1 MMAGTL
7 RGRLVLLLGGVVAA
21 ACVTLVALAVLGS
34 AVLLRRE
41 QDRGLR
47 SEAQEQC
54 EGIANEARQKGVDL
68 ASVAREYLDEGRVA
82 GVRRELTDRHGAV
95 LASAGEIDGWA
106 EGKGRFRVRSLTCGD
121 GYVMRVIAR
130 DVLSE
135 RSVRRVGGILLAVL
149 PVALAIGMALG
160 RVAIAKALRPLDDLE
175 RAAASLTATSP
186 LALGVGARP
195 LELARLEGSFD
206 GLLERLGAALSRE
219 RHFTQEASHELRT
232 PLTVLHARIDRLR
245 STSSDEERAEHV
257 TAIVREVQALDA
269 LVEALLLLARSEDAP
284 LRGVPVNLCDLARNA
299 ARRQGLIDGP
309 ACRPIVVE
317 APDEILVRGSEE
329 LLDRA
334 IGNVVENARKFAGPS
349 GRIRL
354 RVESAEGHGLI
365 SVADDGPGIAHDAR
379 ARVFERFFRD
389 PAHRSTSNGA
399 GLGLAVVRAIVE
411 RHGGRVSEG
420 QSDFGGAD
428 LRLEL
433 PLL

>member
-1 MMAGTL
+1 
-7 RGRLVLLLGGVVAA
+7 
-21 ACVTLVALAVLGS
+21 
-34 AVLLRRE
+34 
-41 QDRGLR
+41 
-47 SEAQEQC
+47 
-54 EGIANEARQKGVDL
+54 
-68 ASVAREYLDEGRVA
+68 
-82 GVRRELTDRHGAV
+82 
-95 LASAGEIDGWA
+95 
-106 EGKGRFRVRSLTCGD
+106 
-121 GYVMRVIAR
+121 MRVIAR

-135 RSVRRVGGILLAVL
+135 RGVRRAGGILLAVL

-160 RVAIAKALRPLDDLE
+160 RVAIARALRPLNDLE
-175 RAAASLTATSP
+175 QAAARLTAASP

-206 GLLERLGAALSRE
+206 GLLERLGAALTRE
-219 RHFTQEASHELRT
+219 RRFTQEASHELRT
-232 PLTVLHARIDRLR
+232 PLTVLHARIERLASSR
-245 STSSDEERAEHV
+245 SDEERAEHAA
-257 TAIVREVQALDA
+257 AIVRELHALDA

-284 LRGVPVNLCDLARNA
+284 LPGVPVNLCDLARSA

-309 ACRPIVVE
+309 ALPPIVVE

-354 RVESAEGHGLI
+354 RVESAEGRGVI
-365 SVADDGPGIAHDAR
+365 SVADDGPGIAGDAR
-379 ARVFERFFRD
+379 AQVFERFFRD

-411 RHGGRVSEG
+411 RHGGRASAGESEY
-420 QSDFGGAD
+420 GGAD